1 MNNLNN
7 KNIPDFLNNN
17 DELCKKKLN
26 EIDKWDNHKFT
37 EVMQSEKKKIMKL
50 KEYLGKNEK
59 NFLSDIT
66 EEDFNIDIGEFK
78 SMANDI
84 ANGKIDMKE
93 IFNNNKE
100 EKPPEGGGT
109 NENKNQDNPKTP
121 QG

>member
-17 DELCKKKLN
+17 DELCKKKLD
-26 EIDKWDNHKFT
+26 EIDKWDNTKFS
-37 EVMQSEKKKIMKL
+37 EVMQTEKKKIMKL
-50 KEYLGKNEK
+50 KEYLGDNDQ

-93 IFNNNKE
+93 IFNNNNKE
-100 EKPPEGGGT
+100 EKVPEGGT
-109 NENKNQDNPKTP
+109 TTNKNQEHSKTP
-121 QG
+121 QA